1 MPGATKSEISQAARA
16 LSARGAS
23 KGGKARAEKLSPEE
37 RREIA
42 RKAAEARWA
51 TDAVQATHTGTLEIA
66 GKQIACAVLA
76 DGTRILTQESFLSAI
91 GRARK
96 AKAGT
101 GSQSMQVD
109 TLPPFV
115 SANNLEPFVSEELR
129 RSTTPILFRTAGGG
143 RGYGY
148 KAEILQMVCEVYLQA
163 RDAGAITRGQAHIV
177 EACDLLMRGL
187 ARVGIVALVDEA
199 TGYQEDRARDAL
211 AEILAT
217 FISEE
222 LRKWVKTFPDAYFR
236 ELARL
241 KKTHVS
247 RVSVRRPQWM
257 GRVTNDIVYKRLAPG
272 VLEELQRLTPRTKRG
287 HRAHKFHQRLT
298 EDAGHPKLREHLAA
312 VITLMKAFDE
322 WDDFKKALDRSLPKY
337 KDMPLFDG
345 LEED

>member
-1 MPGATKSEISQAARA
+1 MPEPPESEVSQAARA

-23 KGGKARAEKLSPEE
+23 KGGKARAEKLTAEE

-66 GKQIACAVLA
+66 GNQIACAVLA

-101 GSQSMQVD
+101 GSQLMQVD
-109 TLPPFV
+109 ALPPFL
-115 SANNLEPFVSEELR
+115 SANNLKPFVAEELR
-129 RSTTPILFRTAGGG
+129 RSTTPILFRTPSGG

-148 KAEILQMVCEVYLQA
+148 KAEILPMVCEVYLKA
-163 RDAGAITRGQAHIV
+163 RDRDAITRGQAHIV

-241 KKTHVS
+241 RGIHLS
-247 RVSVRRPQWM
+247 RVSVKRPQYI
-257 GRVTNDIVYKRLAPG
+257 GHLTNDLVYKRLAPG
-272 VLEELQRLTPRTKRG
+272 VLRELQRITPRTRKG
-287 HRAHKFHQRLT
+287 HRKHAFHQRLS
-298 EDAGHPKLREHLAA
+298 EDAGHPKLREHLAS
-312 VITLMKAFDE
+312 VITLMRAFDN
-322 WDDFKKALDRSLPKY
+322 WDDFKKALDRSLPKH
-337 KDMPLFDG
+337 KDMPLFDH
-345 LEED
+345 LKED